1 MPQDLSTKTIQDF
14 GQQWTIY
21 RDNDGFYGS
30 TALLADVLGPLLSL
44 DALKGARVAEVGSG
58 TGRIV
63 KMLLE
68 SGVGH
73 VTAVEP
79 SDAFAV
85 LCENLKFSEKVTCLH
100 TTGDQLP
107 HDGNFDIV
115 FSIGVLHHIPDPAPV
130 VDAVFSALRPGGRF
144 LVWLYG
150 KEGNEFYLRVST
162 LLRLL
167 TTRLPHFLL
176 VPIVYGLDLALLLY
190 LQLCRLGPLP
200 LKDYMGI
207 IRNLTPDKRRL
218 VIYDQLKPAFAKYY
232 TREEAEM
239 LLTRKFTEVQSFH
252 RRRYSWTVI
261 GTKSAQPNTAPPT
274 TDKLNSPSVSYRPQ
288 SH

>member
-1 MPQDLSTKTIQDF
+1 MSQDLSTKTIQDF

-21 RDNDGFYGS
+21 RDNEGFYGS
-30 TALLADVLGPLLSL
+30 QALLANVLGPLLSL

-68 SGVGH
+68 SGADH
-73 VTAVEP
+73 VTCLEP

-85 LCENLKFSEKVTCLH
+85 LCENLKFTDKVTCLH
-100 TTGDQLP
+100 DTGDHLP
-107 HDGNFDIV
+107 QDGNFDFV
-115 FSIGVLHHIPDPAPV
+115 FAIGVLHHIPDPAPV
-130 VDAVFSALRPGGRF
+130 VDAVFSALSSGGRF

-150 KEGNEFYLRVST
+150 KEGNELYLRVST

-176 VPIVYGLDLALLLY
+176 VPIVRMLDIVLLAY
-190 LQLCRLGPLP
+190 LQLCRLWPLP
-200 LKDYMGI
+200 LKEYMYI
-207 IRNLTPDKRRL
+207 IRNLSPDKRRL

-232 TREEAEM
+232 TREEAQA
-239 LLTRKFTEVQSFH
+239 LLSRKFTDIQTYH
-252 RRRYSWTVI
+252 RRGYSWTVI
-261 GTKSAQPNTAPPT
+261 GTKIA
-274 TDKLNSPSVSYRPQ
+274 
-288 SH
+288 